1 MDEKNLAELYE
12 LPPVP
17 WSRALEALEQ
27 GDQQGNQT
35 SFLTTVRPN
44 GRPHVAGVGAVWDSG
59 RVYFVSGP
67 GTRKSRN
74 VAENPSCVMA
84 ISLKGIDLVIEGDA
98 QRVTD
103 EETLARLA
111 RRYADD
117 GWPARVADG
126 AFTYDS
132 RAPSAGPPPW
142 YVYAITPTTVYGVLA
157 AEPGGAMRWRFDA

>member
-1 MDEKNLAELYE
+1 VDQKNLAELYNLE
-12 LPPVP
+12 PVP
-17 WSRALEALEQ
+17 WSRALDALEE

-44 GRPHVAGVGAVWDSG
+44 GRPHVAGVGAVWDNG

-84 ISLKGIDLVIEGDA
+84 ISLKGIDVVIEGDA
-98 QRVTD
+98 ERVTD
-103 EETLARLA
+103 DQTLQRLA
-111 RRYADD
+111 KRYAEG
-117 GWPARVADG
+117 GWPARVENG
-126 AFTYDS
+126 AFTYDYS
-132 RAPSAGPPPW
+132 APSAGPPPW
-142 YVYAITPTTVYGVLA
+142 YVYAITPKTVYGVLA